1 MFPSLKETEST
12 GTNSCFNAAALS
24 RVVSSLNLGCTRER
38 ERRVFVFFSVVDQCC
53 LFRAFAGKGYFIFQF
68 VWKYFIVSFFFSS
81 FPICFLK
88 NYLWTFHQNLGS
100 LTVIQKQEMNSSI
113 RMPVTSQRATLALQH
128 VQCGCTIPS
137 SVVSQEIVVSCD
149 VSLLE

>member
-1 MFPSLKETEST
+1 MLFVQGFCWKRLFHIPICVKIFYSL
-12 GTNSCFNAAALS
+12 L
-24 RVVSSLNLGCTRER
+24 
-38 ERRVFVFFSVVDQCC
+38 
-53 LFRAFAGKGYFIFQF
+53 
-68 VWKYFIVSFFFSS
+68 FFSS

-113 RMPVTSQRATLALQH
+113 CMPVTSQRATLALQH